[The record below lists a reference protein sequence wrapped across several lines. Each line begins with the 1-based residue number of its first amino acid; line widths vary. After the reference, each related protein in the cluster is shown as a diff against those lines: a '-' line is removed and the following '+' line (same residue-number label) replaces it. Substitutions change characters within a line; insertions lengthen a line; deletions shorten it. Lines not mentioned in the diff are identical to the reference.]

1 MSTKATNP
9 IGILLVEDHAIVR
22 DGLRMLIES
31 QTGMKVVGE
40 AGNRKETLELAAST
54 SPDLVLLD
62 LDLGEENGLNF
73 LSELREVAANTRV
86 LVLTGLKD
94 QEAHRQAIRLGA
106 MGVVLKEHAAGVL
119 IKAIEKVH
127 RGEIWVDRST
137 MGSVLQEMTRP
148 DSGELDPETAKV
160 ASLTNR
166 ERQVITLIA
175 EGLKNK
181 QIAQR
186 LFLSETTITHHLSS
200 IFSKLEVSDRLELVI
215 YSFRHNLARM
225 PR

>member
-1 MSTKATNP
+1 MSTKAKNP
-9 IGILLVEDHAIVR
+9 IRILLVDDHAIVR

-40 AGNRKETLELAAST
+40 AGNRKEALQLATSV

-62 LDLGEENGLNF
+62 LDLGDENGLTF
-73 LSELREVAANTRV
+73 LSELREVAKNARI

-94 QEAHRQAIRLGA
+94 SDAHRQAIRLGA

-127 RGEIWVDRST
+127 AGEVWVDRST
-137 MGSVLQEMTRP
+137 MGSLLQEMTRP
-148 DSGELDPETAKV
+148 DSDELDPDKAKV
-160 ASLTNR
+160 ASLTDR

-181 QIAQR
+181 QIAER

-200 IFSKLEVSDRLELVI
+200 IFAKLEVSDRLELVI